1 MAIKTD
7 ASSIWAEYQ
16 RGLNYQNK
24 MGFASKWPE
33 NIRMVEGNQW
43 PPATEKTKYMPR
55 PVINQLDFIVEN
67 KQSNILGQ
75 SLKMVFSPEEMPEDA
90 DTEELNK
97 AADDMTDAAQ
107 NTWNDIDQDTLNED
121 CVNDVLTIGTGILHY
136 YYDNSVTGGV
146 YTKYVGG
153 IRGEVID
160 PMDIFL
166 GNPQLKPHQT
176 QKQPWIIVRTREDAD
191 LVREYAKKN
200 GENWE
205 LIQPDDKDD
214 SKYDNSQNDIE
225 EANKVTCLTKYYKD
239 KSQIYWVKVT
249 ESAIVQKP
257 RPLSPG
263 TTPFTLYPIEI
274 VVFKRRKKCTFG
286 RAIIEDIIPNQK
298 ALNWGLGMML
308 LSVQQTAWPKII
320 AKMTALQQSITN
332 EPGEILTDYGNPGT
346 DNIKYMQPPNFS
358 TTPVLLAEKIMDM
371 TRQVTGTTEVN
382 SGEVIGAN
390 MAAAAIIALQNQAR
404 KPNEKYEKIFGRS
417 IKNVGRIWEM
427 FYKTYFNMPRPITTK
442 DETGK
447 EVTRT
452 FTGSEYADMG
462 FGLSIDVGPASV
474 FNESLQV
481 SIIDKM
487 YDKGDLDKYG
497 YVKYLPK
504 NTVSSE
510 LRQDFEKEAE
520 NLKNEPVNEAP
531 KALPSLAIN
540 FKDMPPEGQVQLAA
554 LAGIQI
560 NQPAPQQDQQAI
572 IDDAISQLSPDKLA
586 ELEANPALMEEF
598 VNNVIGGTQNGMQG
612 M

>member
-33 NIRMVEGNQW
+33 LVRFCEGNMW

-191 LVREYAKKN
+191 LTREYAKKN

-225 EANKVTCLTKYYKD
+225 ESNKVTCLTKYYKD
-239 KSQIYWVKVT
+239 KGQIYWVKVT

-263 TTPFTLYPIEI
+263 ATPFTLYPIEI

-320 AKMTALQQSITN
+320 AKMGALTQAITN

-404 KPNEKYEKIFGRS
+404 KPNEKHEKIFGRS

-572 IDDAISQLSPDKLA
+572 IDEAISQLSPEEIA

-598 VNNVIGGTQNGMQG
+598 VNNVIGGMQNGM
-612 M
+612 